1 MTSRT
6 DLPVFED
13 SGSNERVEEL
23 EQENDLL
30 RRKLAALE
38 RDMHNQSPTRKQK
51 PKPANP
57 ARAHLGRESDIENA
71 LQRMDQLKL
80 ADTMFAPP
88 SPGTSPIK
96 KTRKMGT
103 RKWDLAPE
111 DQI

>member
-1 MTSRT
+1 M
-6 DLPVFED
+6 
-13 SGSNERVEEL
+13 EEL
-23 EQENDLL
+23 EQENDQL
-30 RRKLAALE
+30 RRKLAAFE
-38 RDMHNQSPTRKQK
+38 REMHNQSPTRKNR
-51 PKPANP
+51 PKNATSARSNP
-57 ARAHLGRESDIENA
+57 LGRGSDVENA

-88 SPGTSPIK
+88 SPGSSPIK

>member
-1 MTSRT
+1 
-6 DLPVFED
+6 
-13 SGSNERVEEL
+13 VEEL
-23 EQENDLL
+23 EQENDQL

-38 RDMHNQSPTRKQK
+38 RETHNQSPTRKHR
-51 PKPANP
+51 PKNATP
-57 ARAHLGRESDIENA
+57 ARSNLLGRESDIENA

-88 SPGTSPIK
+88 SPGAPPMK
-96 KTRKMGT
+96 RTRKMGT